1 MLKSIYKRLLFFCL
15 LIFLSLPA
23 FAAEYIEHFD
33 SNIIVNSDGSLTI
46 TETITIH
53 HEGNKIKRGIYRDLS
68 TAKHEKYKV
77 INVTRNNKPEP
88 WFTEKKGHYFRIN
101 TGNEDFLPAPAT
113 STFTITYNMYD
124 VLRPIKDTDLNEIYL
139 NVTGVWFLPIHH
151 VTTQVSY
158 PEGTNI
164 STRYAYVQNETY
176 DYTSLPNHAYA
187 FNDLPVGAQLTIAE
201 SFSKGTVNI
210 QLPLAWRALIAAF
223 IIMFIYYFVAW
234 LLWGID
240 PPSRAIMPDWE
251 PPANLSPLEC
261 AYINNNGKT
270 PSNSFFLHILWL
282 IHQKAVSLREVQR
295 DDFKHIKGY
304 EIKPLP
310 TADKAQSEIKLFT
323 THYPNW
329 LTIYD
334 NEPDENL
341 VNYNMLL
348 EKNIER
354 HLEKTAYHKRNI
366 QTAIGALFVPIALCC
381 FLNTDII
388 THIFMILY
396 LLSLLISKNIL
407 GIIIALFTSIPFV
420 IMLAE
425 KYPSMLALP
434 ILYVATVIVF
444 KYLMFQPTVYGQ
456 RQKEK
461 IEGIKMFLG
470 TITQNKNIALK
481 EHLPLRK
488 NYDMSMHNR
497 LTPEDMEALFPF
509 AVALG
514 LEKAW
519 ERKFKSI
526 FDTKQ
531 WIAMT
536 DRNFYYQNRSFN
548 NFNRFYQS
556 SIKAT
561 HASAA
566 AERFSSGAG
575 SFGGGFS
582 GGGFG
587 GGGGGGR

>member
-1 MLKSIYKRLLFFCL
+1 
-15 LIFLSLPA
+15 
-23 FAAEYIEHFD
+23 
-33 SNIIVNSDGSLTI
+33 
-46 TETITIH
+46 
-53 HEGNKIKRGIYRDLS
+53 
-68 TAKHEKYKV
+68 
-77 INVTRNNKPEP
+77 
-88 WFTEKKGHYFRIN
+88 
-101 TGNEDFLPAPAT
+101 
-113 STFTITYNMYD
+113 
-124 VLRPIKDTDLNEIYL
+124 
-139 NVTGVWFLPIHH
+139 
-151 VTTQVSY
+151 
-158 PEGTNI
+158 
-164 STRYAYVQNETY
+164 
-176 DYTSLPNHAYA
+176 
-187 FNDLPVGAQLTIAE
+187 
-201 SFSKGTVNI
+201 
-210 QLPLAWRALIAAF
+210 
-223 IIMFIYYFVAW
+223 MFIYYFIAW
-234 LLWGID
+234 LIWGID
-240 PPSRAIMPDWE
+240 PSSRAVMPEWE
-251 PPANLSPLEC
+251 PPADLSPLEC
-261 AYINNNGKT
+261 AYIDNNGKT

-282 IHQKAVSLREVQR
+282 IHQKAVSLKEVQR
-295 DDFKHIKGY
+295 GDFKHIKGY

-334 NEPDENL
+334 NEPDEDL
-341 VNYNMLL
+341 VSYNKLL
-348 EKNIER
+348 EKNVER

-366 QTAIGALFVPIALCC
+366 QTAIGALFVPIALCY
-381 FLNTDII
+381 FLNADMI
-388 THIFMILY
+388 THLFMILY
-396 LLSLLISKNIL
+396 LLSLLISRNIL
-407 GIIIALFTSIPFV
+407 GLIIVLFTSIPFV

-425 KYPSMLALP
+425 KYPSLLALVT
-434 ILYVATVIVF
+434 LYVATVIVF

-536 DRNFYYQNRSFN
+536 DRNFYYRNHGMHSFN
-548 NFNRFYQS
+548 RCYN
-556 SIKAT
+556 
-561 HASAA
+561 SAIHIPS
-566 AERFSSGAG
+566 RSSSGSG